1 MISILQVRFQFNSM
15 VRLWR
20 KKAKSYHQSAIK
32 MNLNKKKMAVA
43 QLLNNLIT
51 ANRYPWM
58 QEFDQLA
65 NLKRQKKSII
75 LFQKNL

>member
-1 MISILQVRFQFNSM
+1 
-15 VRLWR
+15 
-20 KKAKSYHQSAIK
+20 